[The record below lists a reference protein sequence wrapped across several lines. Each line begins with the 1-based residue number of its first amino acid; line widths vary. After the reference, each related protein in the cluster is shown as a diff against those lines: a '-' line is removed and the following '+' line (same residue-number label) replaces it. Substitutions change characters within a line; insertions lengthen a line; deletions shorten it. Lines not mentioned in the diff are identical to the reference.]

1 MPKNGSPMYEKER
14 AVRLW
19 VAYLSLAV
27 ASWVG
32 CMPARILTVIKPAE
46 VSLEGIS
53 TLAVLKFD
61 GPSGE
66 IVRTRICNRLAEVQH
81 FRSIDISQL
90 RAIENMT
97 YGQIDHPML
106 YPALRE
112 LEADGVITG
121 RVTDAVYD
129 IHGTDRVEVTEGT
142 DHYKREKNVSGEWVD
157 VEIKRTVIRP
167 VPYIIRQGSLDTE
180 YNLFDVRTKR
190 VIATGILKETYDEK
204 FGGDNECGPLGHKL
218 SDLPTP
224 DGTVNELAARL
235 AAKLVAKISRMKLA
249 RMIKLDEGGNRMV
262 MQGVEL
268 AKAGLWEEAVEI
280 WTQAIHDEPDNA
292 AAYYNLGVAYEGL
305 GDMNSLRMAGELYN
319 KAASF
324 GHKKLYR
331 AAAARVEVSIKE
343 SHTH

>member
-1 MPKNGSPMYEKER
+1 MPKKGNPMYEKER
-14 AVRLW
+14 AARLW
-19 VAYLSLAV
+19 VALFSLAV

-32 CMPARILTVIKPAE
+32 CIPPRILTVTKPAE

-66 IVRTRICNRLAEVQH
+66 IVRSHICNRLAEVQH

-90 RAIENMT
+90 HAIENVT
-97 YGQIDHPML
+97 YGQVDNPMF

-121 RVTDAVYD
+121 RVTAAVHD
-129 IHGTDRVEVTEGT
+129 IHGTDEVEVMEGT
-142 DHYKREKNVSGEWVD
+142 GHYKKEKNVSGEWVD
-157 VEIKRTVIRP
+157 VEIKRTVVRP
-167 VPYIIRQGSLDTE
+167 VPYIIRQASLDTE

-190 VIATGILKETYDEK
+190 VIATGILKETHDEK
-204 FGGDNECGPLGHKL
+204 FGGDKECGPFGHKL

-224 DGTVNELAARL
+224 DGTVDELAARL

-249 RMIKLDEGGNRMV
+249 RIIKLDEGGNTMV

-280 WTQAIHDEPDNA
+280 WRQAIHDEPGNA

-305 GDMNSLRMAGELYN
+305 GDMKSLRMAGELYK

-331 AAAARVEVSIKE
+331 AAAARVEFAIKE